1 MTPSTLA
8 SRNGTHATPD
18 FEVPAKAR
26 RRKLPASYK
35 LRIVCEA
42 DGCKQGEVGAL
53 LRREGLYS
61 SQLATWRRQRQ
72 DGSLTA
78 LETGASRLPAFVG
91 AYAPWNRLDNS
102 RRFALLPSD
111 SGAHWATSWATKQIA
126 TGRDNTPIWRRA
138 SHTTYKRK
146 FYVTILSCHTRKRHL
161 R

>member
-1 MTPSTLA
+1 VTTSTLA

-61 SQLATWRRQRQ
+61 SQLATWRKQRQ

-78 LETGASRLPAFVG
+78 LAPRRRGRPPIVSAEATALAAVRAENERLTRQLAAAEAIIAIQKKSP
-91 AYAPWNRLDNS
+91 R
-102 RRFALLPSD
+102 
-111 SGAHWATSWATKQIA
+111 SW
-126 TGRDNTPIWRRA
+126 R
-138 SHTTYKRK
+138 
-146 FYVTILSCHTRKRHL
+146 
-161 R
+161 

>member
-1 MTPSTLA
+1 MTTSTLA

-61 SQLATWRRQRQ
+61 SQLATWRKQRQ

-78 LETGASRLPAFVG
+78 LAPQRRGRPPLVSVEATALAVVRAENERLTRQLAAAEAIIDIQKKVSS
-91 AYAPWNRLDNS
+91 LL
-102 RRFALLPSD
+102 AL
-111 SGAHWATSWATKQIA
+111 T
-126 TGRDNTPIWRRA
+126 
-138 SHTTYKRK
+138 
-146 FYVTILSCHTRKRHL
+146 LSSAVPGQRP
-161 R
+161 